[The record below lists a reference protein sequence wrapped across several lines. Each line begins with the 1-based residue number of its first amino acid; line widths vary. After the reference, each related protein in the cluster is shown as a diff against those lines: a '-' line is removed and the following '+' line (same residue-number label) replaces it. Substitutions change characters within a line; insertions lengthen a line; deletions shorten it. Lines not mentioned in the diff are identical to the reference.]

1 MSKYHGEQYWTEIHS
16 QTIREWRDLN
26 EDDFDALRALRYER
40 EVRMRDQRARARR
53 YRRSETRDL
62 EV

>member
-1 MSKYHGEQYWTEIHS
+1 MSKYHGDQSWTEIHS

-26 EDDFDALRALRYER
+26 DDDFDTLRAMRFER
-40 EVRMRDQRARARR
+40 EVRMRDQRQRARH
-53 YRRSETRDL
+53 YRQTESRDI